1 MRSIVV
7 VERSMQDRPSPSVFN
22 RKAAPAIIRQHR
34 AQTPAAL
41 ISEVFR
47 LFQTLPQDFPRL
59 TWISWHCGLCCSGR
73 CELAE
78 TKKGE

>member
-7 VERSMQDRPSPSVFN
+7 VERSMQDWPFPSVFN
-22 RKAAPAIIRQHR
+22 RKAASVIIRQRR
-34 AQTPAAL
+34 AETPTAL

-59 TWISWHCGLCCSGR
+59 T
-73 CELAE
+73 
-78 TKKGE
+78 